1 MHTHHYINRISFI
14 ILCLACFIPGCTKDR
29 EAVFLPKLE
38 GGLAS
43 LGRRPANDA
52 FIIHNELYAQAMEL
66 EKNGEARRLNLN
78 RVIGMLALRR
88 AMLAEILGKSD
99 LVQKNIDDA
108 LERFDRGGILSKNLP
123 KSQQDKL
130 FEQFVSTVLELE
142 KPQWSESLYQIW
154 IRKGFITKPSQ

>member
-1 MHTHHYINRISFI
+1 
-14 ILCLACFIPGCTKDR
+14 
-29 EAVFLPKLE
+29 
-38 GGLAS
+38 
-43 LGRRPANDA
+43 
-52 FIIHNELYAQAMEL
+52 
-66 EKNGEARRLNLN
+66 
-78 RVIGMLALRR
+78 
-88 AMLAEILGKSD
+88 MLAEILGKSD